1 MKQIRLDK
9 LLLEKK
15 IVKKLSEVTNLVN
28 EKKIRIPNLNS
39 KFLFEHTLV
48 NINSDIKILEKRFV
62 SRGGEKLDKFISEAN
77 IIVDNKTCLDVG
89 ASTGGFTDALL
100 QRGAK
105 KVYCVDVGKSELN
118 YKIRN
123 NNNVEFFENIN
134 AKYSFNLGL
143 DKLDIIVVDVS
154 FISVTKIIPQ
164 LKIFL
169 SNNSI
174 LIVLIKPQ
182 FEAKKYQIDKGGIL
196 TNYHLVPEILD
207 NVIKSVEKNNLSLL
221 SLKKSKIKGRK
232 GNQEFFAMFKL
243 LKY

>member
-48 NINSDIKILEKRFV
+48 NINSDIKILEKKFV

-100 QRGAK
+100 KRGAK
-105 KVYCVDVGKSELN
+105 KVYCIDVGKSELN

-123 NNNVEFFENIN
+123 DKKVKFFENIN
-134 AKYSFNLGL
+134 AKYSFNLGFS
-143 DKLDIIVVDVS
+143 KLDIIAVDVS

-164 LKIFL
+164 LINFL
-169 SNNSI
+169 STKSV

-182 FEAKKYQIDKGGIL
+182 FEAKKNQIDKGGIL
-196 TNYHLVPEILD
+196 TNNFLVPEIID
-207 NVIKSVEKNNLSLL
+207 NVIKTIEKNNLSLIV
-221 SLKKSKIKGRK
+221 LKKSEIKGRK
-232 GNQEFFAMFKL
+232 GNQEYFAMFKL
-243 LKY
+243 S

>member
-15 IVKKLSEVTNLVN
+15 MVKRLSEVASLVN

-39 KFLFEHTLV
+39 KLLFEHTLV
-48 NINSDIKILEKRFV
+48 NINSDIKILEKKFV
-62 SRGGEKLDKFISEAN
+62 SRGGEKLDKFLSDVN
-77 IIVDNKTCLDVG
+77 VIVDKKNCLDVG

-100 QRGAK
+100 QKGAS

-123 NNNVEFFENIN
+123 DERVEFFENIN
-134 AKYSFNLGL
+134 AKYSFSLNI

-169 SNNSI
+169 SNSSI
-174 LIVLIKPQ
+174 LIILIKPQ
-182 FEAKKYQIDKGGIL
+182 FEAKKYQIDRGGIL
-196 TNYHLVPEILD
+196 SNHLLVPEILD
-207 NVIKSVEKNNLSLL
+207 NVIKNVEKNNLSLL
-221 SLKKSKIKGRK
+221 SLKKSEIKGRK
-232 GNQEFFAMFKL
+232 GNQEFFAMFKPV
-243 LKY
+243 